1 MKTLRISDD
10 VHQKLT
16 ALLGELTAQTSRLQ
30 TYQDAIEA
38 MLNQSV
44 ILPQELLREVEEFI
58 EKNKHKGYT
67 RREEFIRQAIRF
79 FLKWESEEYE
89 YMEIPREK
97 YEKLNVA
104 VKEMK
109 MPYYN
114 ATEFIEDQIDKA
126 LQQYE
131 KIIEEKLEE
140 GENEQGRV
148 GRDT

>member
-16 ALLGELTAQTSRLQ
+16 ALLGELTAQTSKLQ

-44 ILPQELLREVEEFI
+44 ILPPELLREVEEFI

-79 FLKWESEEYE
+79 FLKWESGEYE
-89 YMEIPREK
+89 YIEIPKEK
-97 YEKLNVA
+97 YDKLNKA
-104 VKEMK
+104 VKQMNT
-109 MPYYN
+109 PYYN
-114 ATEFIEDQIDKA
+114 AEEFIDDQIDKI
-126 LQQYE
+126 LGQYE
-131 KIIEEKLEE
+131 KWLKEEK
-140 GENEQGRV
+140 
-148 GRDT
+148 